1 MTLRPI
7 SRTVPRAGRPA
18 WRRTAAM
25 ASLALAVALLPLA
38 GCTSTTDA
46 LDVTDPDIINP
57 SDVESQAGANAIRLG
72 AIARLNAATSGGSTV
87 SEGLFLMSGLFADE
101 WENGDSFI
109 ARQEV
114 DQRVITIQNN
124 FLTDVNRLLNRARLS
139 AEQATQL
146 LRQYNPTGPAAELAE
161 MYFVQ
166 AYVEN
171 IVAEH
176 YCNGLVF
183 STVENG
189 AEQLGDRITNVV
201 AYERALAHADSG
213 LALITGTT
221 ALDVRT
227 RNALRV
233 VRGRILMN
241 LNRPADAATA
251 VNGVATNFRYE
262 MLHSATSNANA
273 IWSYNNLNR
282 RYSVGNSEGTNGLNF
297 ATAADPRLPT
307 CQGGDPAC
315 RTAGVTQARRD
326 DLTPLRF
333 DVQLLWPARETP
345 VPIASGVEARL
356 IEAEAQLRAGNTAGS
371 LATLNA
377 LRAPTGAGSGLV
389 TGLAPLTDAG
399 SEAARVNQLF
409 RERAFWMFG
418 TGHRV
423 GDLRRLVRQ
432 SNRAANTVFPTG
444 NWNKG
449 GTYGN
454 DVNFPIPQAEENNPN
469 VAGQGCL
476 DRNA

>member
-1 MTLRPI
+1 MT
-7 SRTVPRAGRPA
+7 PRL
-18 WRRTAAM
+18 AA
-25 ASLALAVALLPLA
+25 ALLAAAALLPAA
-38 GCTSTTDA
+38 GCTSTGD
-46 LDVTDPDIINP
+46 LLSVTDPDIVNP
-57 SDVESQAGANAIRLG
+57 SDVQSAAGANAVRLG

-87 SEGLFLMSGLFADE
+87 SEGLFLLSGLFADE

-124 FLTDVNRLLNRARLS
+124 FLTDVSRLLHRSRLS
-139 AEQATQL
+139 AEQATRL
-146 LRQYNPTGPAAELAE
+146 LREFSPNAPAAEVAE

-171 IVAEH
+171 AVAEH

-183 STVENG
+183 STVTEAGEQFG
-189 AEQLGDRITNVV
+189 APITTTA

-213 LALITGTT
+213 LALVTGST

-227 RNALRV
+227 RSALRV
-233 VRGRILMN
+233 IRGRILLN

-262 MLHSATSNANA
+262 MLHSATTNANA

-307 CQGGDPAC
+307 CQGGDAAC
-315 RTAGVTQARRD
+315 RAAGVTQTRRD
-326 DLTPLRF
+326 DSGPLRF

-345 VPIASGVEARL
+345 VPIATGIEARM
-356 IEAEAQLRAGNTAGS
+356 IEAEAQLRANNPTAS

-377 LRAPTGAGSGLV
+377 ARTTV
-389 TGLAPLTDAG
+389 TGLAPLADAG
-399 SEAARVNQLF
+399 TEAARVTQLF

-432 SNRAANTVFPTG
+432 YNRPANTVFPTG
-444 NWNKG
+444 AWNKG
-449 GTYGN
+449 GAYGG
-454 DVNFPIPQAEENNPN
+454 DVNFPVPQAEENNPN
-469 VAGQGCL
+469 VPQGNTCI